1 MNITTL
7 FSSFRIVKANLPQQ
21 ILLMEQ
27 KHTFPFAAFY
37 TGAVASVYLTDSI
50 HLILKSRSK

>member
-27 KHTFPFAAFY
+27 KHTLPFAAFY
-37 TGAVASVYLTDSI
+37 SGASVYLTDSI